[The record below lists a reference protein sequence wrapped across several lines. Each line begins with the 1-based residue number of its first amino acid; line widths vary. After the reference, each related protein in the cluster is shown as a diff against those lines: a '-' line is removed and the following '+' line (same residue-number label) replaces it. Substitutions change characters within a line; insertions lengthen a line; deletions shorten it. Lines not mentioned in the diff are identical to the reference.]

1 MIVRKIL
8 FIVAI
13 ISALGI
19 STTAAEEAE
28 PTDPI
33 ASNDSHQGM
42 IMELEEE
49 VDHSEMSQT
58 EHKSEKIEHEGEQ
71 AGHES
76 EQTEQTEQG
85 HHKVVVET
93 PPNYKVLGGLAFVN
107 LLFIM
112 IGVYM
117 KWFYRKGASA

>member
-19 STTAAEEAE
+19 STIAAEEV
-28 PTDPI
+28 
-33 ASNDSHQGM
+33 
-42 IMELEEE
+42 

-58 EHKSEKIEHEGEQ
+58 EHQGEQ
-71 AGHES
+71 EGHES
-76 EQTEQTEQG
+76 EQTEHQGEQDGHESKQTEQTEQG
-85 HHKVVVET
+85 HHKEVVET
-93 PPNYKVLGGLAFVN
+93 PPNYKVLGGFAFVN

-117 KWFYRKGASA
+117 KWFYRKGASI

>member
-19 STTAAEEAE
+19 STIAAEEV
-28 PTDPI
+28 
-33 ASNDSHQGM
+33 
-42 IMELEEE
+42 

-58 EHKSEKIEHEGEQ
+58 EHQGEQ
-71 AGHES
+71 EGHES
-76 EQTEQTEQG
+76 EQTEHQGEQDGHESKQTEQTEQG
-85 HHKVVVET
+85 HHKEVVEI
-93 PPNYKVLGGLAFVN
+93 PPNYKVLGGFAIVN

-117 KWFYRKGASA
+117 KWFYRKGAST

>member
-19 STTAAEEAE
+19 STIAAEEAE
-28 PTDPI
+28 PTVPI
-33 ASNDSHQGM
+33 ESGDSHQGM
-42 IMELEEE
+42 IMEQEEE

-58 EHKSEKIEHEGEQ
+58 EHEAIQIEHEG
-71 AGHES
+71 

-85 HHKVVVET
+85 HHKEVVET
-93 PPNYKVLGGLAFVN
+93 PPNYKVLGGFAVVN

-117 KWFYRKGASA
+117 KWFYRKGATA

>member
-19 STTAAEEAE
+19 STIAAEEVE
-28 PTDPI
+28 PTVSI
-33 ASNDSHQGM
+33 ESVDSHQGV
-42 IMELEEE
+42 IMEQEEV
-49 VDHSEMSQT
+49 VDHSEMKQT
-58 EHKSEKIEHEGEQ
+58 EHEGEQ
-71 AGHES
+71 TEHQGEQEGHES
-76 EQTEQTEQG
+76 EQTEQTEQD
-85 HHKVVVET
+85 HHKEVVET
-93 PPNYKVLGGLAFVN
+93 PPNYKVLGSFAVVN

-117 KWFYRKGASA
+117 KWFNRKGETA

>member
-19 STTAAEEAE
+19 STIAAEEVE
-28 PTDPI
+28 PTVPI
-33 ASNDSHQGM
+33 ESVDSHQGI
-42 IMELEEE
+42 IMEQEEV

-58 EHKSEKIEHEGEQ
+58 EHQGEQ
-71 AGHES
+71 DGHES

-85 HHKVVVET
+85 HHKEVVET
-93 PPNYKVLGGLAFVN
+93 PPNYKVLGGFAFAN

-117 KWFYRKGASA
+117 KWFYRKGAST